1 MKAIHAALLILA
13 IVLVASPAASLNEMA
28 GVTAQVETCTE
39 VINREY
45 PTCDS
50 GLCVANCQRQY
61 RGGIGQ
67 CVGNKCKC
75 DYSCAFLP
83 PPPPAA
89 SN

>member
-13 IVLVASPAASLNEMA
+13 IVLVASSSSPPG
-28 GVTAQVETCTE
+28 GVTAQLETCTE

-83 PPPPAA
+83 PPPPPATA
-89 SN
+89 RN